1 MAFSCAA
8 DRQGRC
14 SASDGEWLSGV
25 PLIVL
30 RIAIVIE
37 IATASIHL
45 NCVTLMSSLIDF
57 NSFSVDAKKGDIT
70 KNQLTTAGVGYRI
83 ADEGNENSLCIFP
96 LQSAEM
102 AVEIVLTAHPTQ
114 INRRALQYKHLR
126 ISHLLE
132 VNDRKDLTQEDQ
144 DTLIEDLYT
153 GKPLPLTC
161 TPIRLGS
168 WMGGDR
174 DGNPNVTAKVTRDVS
189 LLSRWM
195 AIDLYTREVDNLRF
209 ELSMNQCSSSLA
221 HLAHDIINEG
231 LLCVY
236 ESASTPVARV
246 HRFLAAIW
254 GSQRSNRIQVHFFGT
269 AVFFKGD
276 IIEAKVEKSNK
287 KVDLLMKENGCYLIS
302 NHICTEPRATGRAFF
317 HSTSILLANKTIV
330 MPITERNIP
339 RLYFNFASRDMLKAR
354 TKAKYPFLIG
364 ARVSVAS
371 FFIMLAIVVAKNP
384 KLKLPSTEK
393 GSNDNVVI
401 GETAEFIAKRD
412 AARKRIMGNIQGAG
426 KVDSDIGADGSNDLK
441 KAKKKRA
448 RPAKNKDVDTSSKK
462 RRIDELSV
470 KSKDSTRRKSTR
482 KVKMTKGGKGK
493 VEKKVEKDILTNK
506 MRAAVRKVGFGKLL
520 TLNLDSIPIKLG
532 HFVVDNLD
540 TDRMVIVT
548 EKGDIKIDR
557 DSVSFLLDLPEGG
570 IDISTLTK
578 PKKQPEMFKE
588 WKNRYP
594 TSAFPPS
601 TVVSWIEENNY
612 ENGDSF
618 VLDFLLLFITTMVES
633 WKYGSC
639 KISLLSCLDDGRDVK
654 EYDWCGYILNRLKV
668 CKKEWIRDDKDCP
681 FIRPLTILT
690 GQLCLLESVMGF
702 IKKDKEYLERALRKA
717 IA

>member
-37 IATASIHL
+37 IATASIDL

-70 KNQLTTAGVGYRI
+70 NNQLTKAGVGYRI

-96 LQSAEM
+96 LQSAET

-144 DTLIEDLYT
+144 DTLIEDLHT

-161 TPIRLGS
+161 TPIRFGS

-246 HRFLAAIW
+246 HLFLAAIW
-254 GSQRSNRIQVHFFGT
+254 GSQRSNRIQVYFFGT

-276 IIEAKVEKSNK
+276 VIEAKVEKSNK

-302 NHICTEPRATGRAFF
+302 NHICTEPHATRRAFF
-317 HSTSILLANKTIV
+317 HSTSILLANRTIV

-364 ARVSVAS
+364 
-371 FFIMLAIVVAKNP
+371 
-384 KLKLPSTEK
+384 
-393 GSNDNVVI
+393 
-401 GETAEFIAKRD
+401 
-412 AARKRIMGNIQGAG
+412 
-426 KVDSDIGADGSNDLK
+426 
-441 KAKKKRA
+441 
-448 RPAKNKDVDTSSKK
+448 
-462 RRIDELSV
+462 
-470 KSKDSTRRKSTR
+470 
-482 KVKMTKGGKGK
+482 
-493 VEKKVEKDILTNK
+493 
-506 MRAAVRKVGFGKLL
+506 
-520 TLNLDSIPIKLG
+520 TLN
-532 HFVVDNLD
+532 
-540 TDRMVIVT
+540 
-548 EKGDIKIDR
+548 
-557 DSVSFLLDLPEGG
+557 
-570 IDISTLTK
+570 
-578 PKKQPEMFKE
+578 
-588 WKNRYP
+588 Y
-594 TSAFPPS
+594 
-601 TVVSWIEENNY
+601 
-612 ENGDSF
+612 
-618 VLDFLLLFITTMVES
+618 
-633 WKYGSC
+633 
-639 KISLLSCLDDGRDVK
+639 
-654 EYDWCGYILNRLKV
+654 
-668 CKKEWIRDDKDCP
+668 
-681 FIRPLTILT
+681 
-690 GQLCLLESVMGF
+690 
-702 IKKDKEYLERALRKA
+702 
-717 IA
+717 

>member
-1 MAFSCAA
+1 MAFSCVA

-14 SASDGEWLSGV
+14 SASDAEWLSGV

-96 LQSAEM
+96 LQSAET

-144 DTLIEDLYT
+144 DTLIEDLSLWKAIPHYLRRLSNALK
-153 GKPLPLTC
+153 KPLPLTC
-161 TPIRLGS
+161 TTIRFGS

-276 IIEAKVEKSNK
+276 VIEAKVEKSNK

-317 HSTSILLANKTIV
+317 HSTSILLANRTIV
-330 MPITERNIP
+330 MPITERTFP
-339 RLYFNFASRDMLKAR
+339 
-354 TKAKYPFLIG
+354 
-364 ARVSVAS
+364 
-371 FFIMLAIVVAKNP
+371 
-384 KLKLPSTEK
+384 
-393 GSNDNVVI
+393 
-401 GETAEFIAKRD
+401 
-412 AARKRIMGNIQGAG
+412 
-426 KVDSDIGADGSNDLK
+426 DS
-441 KAKKKRA
+441 
-448 RPAKNKDVDTSSKK
+448 
-462 RRIDELSV
+462 
-470 KSKDSTRRKSTR
+470 
-482 KVKMTKGGKGK
+482 
-493 VEKKVEKDILTNK
+493 
-506 MRAAVRKVGFGKLL
+506 
-520 TLNLDSIPIKLG
+520 
-532 HFVVDNLD
+532 
-540 TDRMVIVT
+540 
-548 EKGDIKIDR
+548 
-557 DSVSFLLDLPEGG
+557 
-570 IDISTLTK
+570 ISTLHPVTCS
-578 PKKQPEMFKE
+578 KQ
-588 WKNRYP
+588 
-594 TSAFPPS
+594 
-601 TVVSWIEENNY
+601 
-612 ENGDSF
+612 D
-618 VLDFLLLFITTMVES
+618 ES
-633 WKYGSC
+633 
-639 KISLLSCLDDGRDVK
+639 
-654 EYDWCGYILNRLKV
+654 
-668 CKKEWIRDDKDCP
+668 
-681 FIRPLTILT
+681 
-690 GQLCLLESVMGF
+690 
-702 IKKDKEYLERALRKA
+702 
-717 IA
+717 